1 MLYDYPIFGILIT
14 RITKYNVNLKKKMLK
29 YGIMFIDILTFLL
42 DYRDALL
49 ITLYVLCCPSNPK
62 NQINWIIIKIKSKF
76 LKNQ

>member
-1 MLYDYPIFGILIT
+1 
-14 RITKYNVNLKKKMLK
+14 MLK

-62 NQINWIIIKIKSKF
+62 NQINWIIISHKNVLLKKLKINMFKMDVKTIW
-76 LKNQ
+76 

>member
-1 MLYDYPIFGILIT
+1 
-14 RITKYNVNLKKKMLK
+14 MLK

-76 LKNQ
+76 KKNQ